1 MARGRIR
8 DPIRT
13 RAVII
18 DALLAALDAGEV
30 SPTAKS
36 IAERAGVSLRSIF
49 VHFPDLDELKAAAT
63 IQQTDRVE
71 QLITGADPDLPLRDR
86 VDAVVVQTAQVFT
99 LQRRIRVTGLV
110 ESPSVP
116 IIDERMRRGDRL
128 LREQLA
134 RTFADE
140 LEQPDGAVDEQLL
153 DLIEATTAWS
163 FRHHLVDRCGRSPEV
178 ASDAVRRTLLTL
190 LDGT

>member
-13 RAVII
+13 RAMII

-71 QLITGADPDLPLRDR
+71 QLISGADPDLPLRDR
-86 VDAVVVQTAQVFT
+86 VDAVVAQTAQVFT
-99 LQRRIRVTGLV
+99 LQRRIRLTGLV

-134 RTFADE
+134 RTFAVE
-140 LEQPDGAVDEQLL
+140 LERPDGEQLL

-163 FRHHLVDRCGRSPEV
+163 FRHHLVDRCGRSPEA
-178 ASDAVRRTLLTL
+178 ASDAVCRTLLSL
-190 LDGT
+190 LDGA

>member
-18 DALLAALDAGEV
+18 DALLGALDAGEV

-63 IQQTDRVE
+63 IQQTERVE
-71 QLITGADPDLPLRDR
+71 QLITGADPNTPLRDR
-86 VDAVVVQTAQVFT
+86 VDLVVAQTAQVFA

-110 ESPSVP
+110 ESPNVP

-128 LREQLA
+128 LRDQLA
-134 RTFADE
+134 RTFAIE
-140 LEQPDGAVDEQLL
+140 LERPDGTVDEELL

-163 FRHHLVDRCGRSPEV
+163 FRHHLVDRCGRPPEA
-178 ASDAVRRTLLTL
+178 ASDAVRRTLLSL
-190 LDGT
+190 LAGP